1 MKNYKWLVIFI
12 IFIFVA
18 LGFFLKTSNVNL
30 VKDFQ
35 KEQVTENQN
44 DNKVEYNNKV
54 PQISINGHDF
64 VVELAIDPA
73 IQKKG
78 LSGRDSLP
86 ENAGIIF
93 AYPSK
98 NTLTFWMI
106 DMRFD
111 IDLLWINDD
120 KIVGIEKNML
130 APAPGTEDKDLVLY
144 SSPEPVNRVLEINSG
159 LVDKYGLKVG
169 DTLEYKNINF

>member
-12 IFIFVA
+12 IFVFVA
-18 LGFFLKTSNVNL
+18 IGFFLKSSNVSL
-30 VKDFQ
+30 VKNFQ
-35 KEQVTENQN
+35 KEQVTENKNENQAE
-44 DNKVEYNNKV
+44 DSNKAPV
-54 PQISINGHDF
+54 ISINGHDF
-64 VVELAIDPA
+64 VVEVAIDPA
-73 IQKKG
+73 VQKKG
-78 LSGRDSLP
+78 LSGRESLP

-93 AYPSK
+93 AYPGK
-98 NTLTFWMI
+98 NKLTFWMI
-106 DMRFD
+106 DMRFN

-130 APAPGTEDKDLVLY
+130 APAAGTEDKDLVLY

-169 DTLEYKNINF
+169 DTLEYNNINF

>member
-1 MKNYKWLVIFI
+1 MKNYKWLVIFV
-12 IFIFVA
+12 IFVFVA
-18 LGFFLKTSNVNL
+18 IGFFLKSSNVNL

-35 KEQVTENQN
+35 KEQVTENPNQ
-44 DNKVEYNNKV
+44 NKVEDNNKV
-54 PQISINGHDF
+54 PEISINGHDF
-64 VVELAIDPA
+64 VVEVAIDPA

-93 AYPSK
+93 AYPGKSI
-98 NTLTFWMI
+98 LTFWMI
-106 DMRFD
+106 DMKFN

-130 APAPGTEDKDLVLY
+130 APAAGTQDKDLLLY
-144 SSPEPVNRVLEINSG
+144 RSPEAVDRVMEINSG
-159 LVDKYGLKVG
+159 LVDKYGIKIG
-169 DTLEYKNINF
+169 DKLEYKNINF

>member
-1 MKNYKWLVIFI
+1 MKNYKWLVIFL
-12 IFIFVA
+12 IFILFC
-18 LGFFLKTSNVNL
+18 LGFWLKFSNTNV
-30 VKDFQ
+30 VKNFQ
-35 KEQVTENQN
+35 KNQVTENQ
-44 DNKVEYNNKV
+44 DGNKTEDSSKTPIV
-54 PQISINGHDF
+54 SINGHDF
-64 VVELAIDPA
+64 VVEVAIDPA

-106 DMRFD
+106 DMKFN

-120 KIVGIEKNML
+120 KIVAIEKNML
-130 APAPGTEDKDLVLY
+130 APAVGTEDKDLLFY

-169 DTLEYKNINF
+169 DSLEYKNINF